1 MENNRLRT
9 EEILQVSLF
18 FFPIPLSRQQR
29 RLSVRLCGDFG
40 SPFEAKRKVLNLI
53 FNFNPLKYV
62 SDLEMCKL
70 NLADDRTGR
79 SKAISFNFAIIKE
92 FKAGHLNYLATS
104 VTGCNLLTVKVP
116 LVTNA

>member
-1 MENNRLRT
+1 
-9 EEILQVSLF
+9 
-18 FFPIPLSRQQR
+18 
-29 RLSVRLCGDFG
+29 
-40 SPFEAKRKVLNLI
+40 
-53 FNFNPLKYV
+53 
-62 SDLEMCKL
+62 MCKL